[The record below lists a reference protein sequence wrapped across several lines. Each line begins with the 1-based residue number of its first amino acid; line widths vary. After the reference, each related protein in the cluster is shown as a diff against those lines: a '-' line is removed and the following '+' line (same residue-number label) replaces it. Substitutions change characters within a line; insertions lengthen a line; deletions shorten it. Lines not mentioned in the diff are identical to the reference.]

1 MRRVLRDRVRQR
13 VLVTLKSGETFAG
26 VLWEYDREAFVLK
39 DATQLNPGEA
49 PIPVDGEW
57 IALAA
62 EVLYLQVP

>member
-13 VLVTLKSGETFAG
+13 VLITLKSGETFAG

-39 DATQLNPGEA
+39 DAAQLNPGEA

-57 IALAA
+57 VTLAS
-62 EVLYLQVP
+62 EVAYLQIP